1 MRGKNLMIFALGEK
15 LKSIWLVTSYGD
27 EAHCTLCL

>member
-15 LKSIWLVTSYGD
+15 LKFIWLVTSYGH
-27 EAHCTLCL
+27 EAQCALCL